1 MNESL
6 HPLARMHVTNLK
18 RKDNNQR
25 EEKKKKLTLKRRKD
39 YKVINSVKITSLRK
53 GSNTSVTIFYYNLN
67 CIKCITNITEE
78 RGLSILRFSA

>member
-53 GSNTSVTIFYYNLN
+53 GSNTSSKRHTIQVRSLLYF
-67 CIKCITNITEE
+67 
-78 RGLSILRFSA
+78 LSF

>member
-53 GSNTSVTIFYYNLN
+53 GSNTSGPAIILDR
-67 CIKCITNITEE
+67 K
-78 RGLSILRFSA
+78 SILTTKQSREKTTSMLCGVNL

>member
-1 MNESL
+1 
-6 HPLARMHVTNLK
+6 MHVTNLK

-53 GSNTSVTIFYYNLN
+53 GSNTSVYQDSYIY
-67 CIKCITNITEE
+67 
-78 RGLSILRFSA
+78 R

>member
-53 GSNTSVTIFYYNLN
+53 GSNTSSIYSVFVF
-67 CIKCITNITEE
+67 EE
-78 RGLSILRFSA
+78 GGRSIVVVLLVF

>member
-1 MNESL
+1 MSQ
-6 HPLARMHVTNLK
+6 NLK

-53 GSNTSVTIFYYNLN
+53 GSNTSLNYN
-67 CIKCITNITEE
+67 INIINII
-78 RGLSILRFSA
+78 R

>member
-53 GSNTSVTIFYYNLN
+53 GSNTSLYIIYYVHFINN
-67 CIKCITNITEE
+67 NINYFF
-78 RGLSILRFSA
+78 IQ

>member
-39 YKVINSVKITSLRK
+39 YKVINSVKITPLRK
-53 GSNTSVTIFYYNLN
+53 GSNTSLSSSYVHD
-67 CIKCITNITEE
+67 
-78 RGLSILRFSA
+78 GLKYVNNFF

>member
-1 MNESL
+1 MSQ
-6 HPLARMHVTNLK
+6 NLK

-53 GSNTSVTIFYYNLN
+53 GSNTSVYQDPYIY
-67 CIKCITNITEE
+67 
-78 RGLSILRFSA
+78 R

>member
-25 EEKKKKLTLKRRKD
+25 EEKKKKFTLKRRKD

-53 GSNTSVTIFYYNLN
+53 GSNTSVYQDSYIY
-67 CIKCITNITEE
+67 
-78 RGLSILRFSA
+78 R

>member
-53 GSNTSVTIFYYNLN
+53 GSNTSHTVSHIIHLL
-67 CIKCITNITEE
+67 IH
-78 RGLSILRFSA
+78 RV